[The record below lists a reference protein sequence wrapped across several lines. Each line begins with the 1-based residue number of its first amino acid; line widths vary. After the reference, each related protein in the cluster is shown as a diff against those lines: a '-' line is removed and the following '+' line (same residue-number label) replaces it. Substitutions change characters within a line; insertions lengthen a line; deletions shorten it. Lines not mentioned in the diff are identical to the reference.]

1 VEASRYED
9 DCRALLGANSYVL
22 FTLDKLI
29 YKLIK
34 QAQALLSDDT
44 ASRLLLLHEYEAARL
59 RAPSHDAQ
67 YAANAGVLLQ
77 DEPCFR
83 VASADAGATLQL
95 QLLDGAPAAD
105 KAGDGGG
112 GMLEAR
118 FADYLRGFLQT
129 AAPKGAHKR
138 PPPPPPSGS
147 DEEEEPQERQV
158 FLQRSVAPPGA
169 VSCVNGLECKVSC
182 ATSKVSYVLDTEDVL
197 RVRRAAG
204 ASRNAAAARAAAV
217 SRFHAWLETK
227 VAATPAAAS

>member
-1 VEASRYED
+1 M
-9 DCRALLGANSYVL
+9 
-22 FTLDKLI
+22 
-29 YKLIK
+29 
-34 QAQALLSDDT
+34 QALLSDDT
-44 ASRLLLLHEYEAARL
+44 ATRLLQLHDYEGARL

-67 YAANAGVLLQ
+67 YAANAGVLLH

-83 VASADAGATLQL
+83 VASADAGATLTV
-95 QLLDGAPAAD
+95 QLLDSAPAGD

-138 PPPPPPSGS
+138 PPPPPPGGSS
-147 DEEEEPQERQV
+147 DEEEPQQRQV
-158 FLQRSVAPPGA
+158 FLARSVAPPGA

-197 RVRRAAG
+197 RVRRPG
-204 ASRNAAAARAAAV
+204 AQRSADAARAASV
-217 SRFHAWLETK
+217 SRFHAWLDTK
-227 VAATPAAAS
+227 MATTTAA